1 MKDKLM
7 IAIVIM
13 GMITACNKDD
23 ADSIDTNSETDA
35 TIEETGNYY
44 AQGGG
49 VIDSDG
55 NSYNT
60 VIIGN
65 QEWMAENLRTENF
78 PIITDQSQFG
88 NSTSGAMC
96 YYDNDPTTA
105 TNGYGALYNA
115 YAARGY
121 ICPSGWH
128 IPNATEVVELIS
140 YIDSTSIIA
149 SNPGSADRVT
159 SDSSAYLYRQEGKWI
174 NEVITSTNETG
185 FSALPTGSR
194 SLGQTSNSG
203 YTYDRESF
211 AGWWTQTGGS
221 SFSMAFS
228 MFTFNS
234 GIGGLVS
241 STYWGSSVALSCRCV
256 KD

>member
-1 MKDKLM
+1 MKDKLV
-7 IAIVIM
+7 IAIVIL

-115 YAARGY
+115 YAARGN
-121 ICPSGWH
+121 ICPTGWH
-128 IPNATEVVELIS
+128 IPNSTEVVELIS
-140 YIDSTSIIA
+140 YIDSTSRVN
-149 SNPGSADRVT
+149 SNPGSPDRVT
-159 SDSSAYLYRQEGKWI
+159 SDSSAYLYRKEGKWI

-194 SLGQTSNSG
+194 TLYQTSNSG

-211 AGWWTQTGGS
+211 AAWWTQTGGNTS
-221 SFSMAFS
+221 TIGFY
-228 MFTFNS
+228 MFTYNNS
-234 GIGGLVS
+234 SGEVG
-241 STYWGSSVALSCRCV
+241 STYWSNFYAFSCRCV

>member
-7 IAIVIM
+7 IAIVIL
-13 GMITACNKDD
+13 GLITACSKDD
-23 ADSIDTNSETDA
+23 ADSIDTNSETEG

-78 PIITDQSQFG
+78 PIITDHNQFV

-96 YYDNDPTTA
+96 YYDNDPMTA

-121 ICPSGWH
+121 ICPRGWH
-128 IPNATEVVELIS
+128 IPNPTEVVELIS
-140 YIDSTSIIA
+140 YIDSTSRVR
-149 SNPGSADRVT
+149 SNPGSPDRVT

-174 NEVITSTNETG
+174 NEVTTSTNETG

-194 SLGQTSNSG
+194 FGAYLGNTG
-203 YTYDRESF
+203 YNDRESF
-211 AGWWTQTGGS
+211 AAWWTQTGKS
-221 SFSMAFS
+221 SMSTAFS
-228 MFTFNS
+228 MFTFNA
-234 GIGGLVS
+234 GIGGMVS
-241 STYWGSSVALSCRCV
+241 STSWPNESGFSCRCV